1 MSQAPATI
9 PVRTAVTTNDRL
21 ALTLFLAVA
30 VHALVILGISFSADT
45 APPES
50 SPPTLDITLVQHP
63 SPEKP
68 QQADYL
74 AQDHQ
79 QGGGTTTEHVREKN
93 DKPGDSKMPGQQQ
106 AAPPPG
112 STSKAQ
118 QGRTE
123 VLTRTESPQTVTSQI
138 DQKKTTKKIDI
149 DELMHR
155 SRVIARLEAQQAAER
170 QAYAKR
176 PDPKYLYASTQKSV
190 DAAYIR
196 YWTLRVEKIGNLNYP
211 EKARKK
217 GLTGSLLIEVN
228 LNPNGKLSSIRLL
241 ESSGKKVLDDA
252 AIRIVRLA
260 APYAAVPAAVLEGR
274 NELRIVRTWVFTNK
288 NRMFSK

>member
-1 MSQAPATI
+1 MSQAHATN
-9 PVRTAVTTNDRL
+9 PVHSSVTTNDRL

-30 VHALVILGISFSADT
+30 VHALIILGISFNADKAT
-45 APPES
+45 PDY
-50 SPPTLDITLVQHP
+50 SPPTLDITLVQHK

-68 QQADYL
+68 VQADYL
-74 AQDHQ
+74 AQEHQ

-93 DKPGDSKMPGQQQ
+93 DKSGDSKLPGRQQ
-106 AAPPPG
+106 AAPPP
-112 STSKAQ
+112 SSASKTRS
-118 QGRTE
+118 GRTE
-123 VLTRTESPQTVTSQI
+123 VLARKKSGLAITTQVE
-138 DQKKTTKKIDI
+138 QKKTAKKIDI
-149 DELMHR
+149 DELMQR
-155 SRVIARLEAQQAAER
+155 SRVIARLEAQQAAQR

-176 PDPKYLYASTQKSV
+176 PDPKYLYASAQKSV

-196 YWTLRVEKIGNLNYP
+196 DWTQKVERIGNLNYP

-217 GLTGSLLIEVN
+217 RLTGNLMIEVN

-241 ESSGKKVLDDA
+241 KSSGKKVLDDA

-260 APYAAVPAAVLEGR
+260 APFAAVPAAVLEGR

-288 NRMFSK
+288 NRLFSK

>member
-1 MSQAPATI
+1 MAQASATI
-9 PVRTAVTTNDRL
+9 PIHTNVTANDRL
-21 ALTLFLAVA
+21 ALTLLLAA
-30 VHALVILGISFSADT
+30 VLHALVILGISFNADKAT
-45 APPES
+45 PKS
-50 SPPTLDITLVQHP
+50 SPPTLDITLVQHK

-68 QQADYL
+68 EQADYL
-74 AQDHQ
+74 AQEHQ
-79 QGGGTTTEHVREKN
+79 QGGGTTTEHVREKS
-93 DKPGDSKMPGQQQ
+93 DKTGDSKLPGQQQ
-106 AAPPPG
+106 AAPPP
-112 STSKAQ
+112 SSASKTRD
-118 QGRTE
+118 GRTE
-123 VLTRTESPQTVTSQI
+123 VLTREASEQAVTARV
-138 DQKKTTKKIDI
+138 DQKKTAKKIDI
-149 DELMHR
+149 DELMQR
-155 SRVIARLEAQQAAER
+155 SRVIARLEAQQAAQR

-217 GLTGSLLIEVN
+217 RLTGSLMIEVN
-228 LNPNGKLSSIRLL
+228 LNPDGKLSSIRLL
-241 ESSGKKVLDDA
+241 KSSGKKVLDDA

-260 APYAAVPAAVLEGR
+260 APFAAVPPAVLEGR